1 MRSAERIDLPQ
12 FAARS
17 SPHSLIFAR
26 VPSPCACVGRPGGVG
41 RGLVVRRTKVDPR
54 MLVVL
59 PHAWH
64 ARPHAVRRAPWP
76 RKSTPRATAR
86 SRRCIIDQLGT
97 RATVHEHD
105 VPGHSRPQLPTRP
118 AATEPTSSMVA
129 RWCFGTSSAACAN
142 NSSKCSIPEGPG
154 VGTGPSDNAW
164 TRIP

>member
-1 MRSAERIDLPQ
+1 MRMPTRLRRLE
-12 FAARS
+12 
-17 SPHSLIFAR
+17 HSLVCPPHAL
-26 VPSPCACVGRPGGVG
+26 ALGVLAELAAVLG
-41 RGLVVRRTKVDPR
+41 PPNSKVDPR

-76 RKSTPRATAR
+76 HKFNTSRTAR
-86 SRRCIIDQLGT
+86 SRRCIVDQLGM

-154 VGTGPSDNAW
+154 VGIGPSDNAW